1 MGPKLF
7 TLLFPPA
14 GWFSLNVPS
23 GLTLYW
29 FVNNIL
35 STGQQYYLKKTTVI
49 NMPETASASAS
60 SAPSGTYVKPK
71 EERVKKI
78 TGA

>member
-1 MGPKLF
+1 MI
-7 TLLFPPA
+7 TLNHLTT

-35 STGQQYYLKKTTVI
+35 STGQQVYLKKTTKV
-49 NMPETASASAS
+49 
-60 SAPSGTYVKPK
+60 
-71 EERVKKI
+71 
-78 TGA
+78 